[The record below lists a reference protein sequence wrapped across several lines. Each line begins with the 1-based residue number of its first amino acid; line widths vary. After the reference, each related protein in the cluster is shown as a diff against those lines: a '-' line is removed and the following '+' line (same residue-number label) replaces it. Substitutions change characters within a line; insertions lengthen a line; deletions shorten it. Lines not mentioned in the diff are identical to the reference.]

1 MLSRR
6 ERPFPNGLS
15 LLHRDYYQF
24 GTCELNDGAYFC
36 GDHSCKT
43 YKHVGERQVQ
53 ENSDLWRD
61 GHSDQQAREWLLM
74 PQKGGRF
81 APWGVGGAGGT
92 GGRRLHGVY

>member
-1 MLSRR
+1 M
-6 ERPFPNGLS
+6 
-15 LLHRDYYQF
+15 

-61 GHSDQQAREWLLM
+61 GRSDQQAREWLLM
-74 PQKGGRF
+74 PKKGGRF